1 MKNIE
6 EDEFKVTVDSNLESL
21 ILIKHKGAIQ
31 IRFATIGFA
40 AIYEAKYPWEKPKM
54 QIVEYNNIQMPKLLG
69 TNILNTNVI
78 NSNVDKLPQLTIC
91 DRLRYSLPFK
101 YDNIIQLH
109 FYHQQS
115 TVYMTAYYLKD
126 NIEYNDTLDLL
137 KEFNQNG

>member
-1 MKNIE
+1 MKIFE

-21 ILIKHKGAIQ
+21 ISIEHKDATQ
-31 IRFATIGFA
+31 IRFATTGFT
-40 AIYEAKYPWEKPKM
+40 AIYKAEYPWEKLKM
-54 QIVEYNNIQMPKLLG
+54 QVVKYDDIKIPKLLG
-69 TNILNTNVI
+69 TNVIGANVI
-78 NSNVDKLPQLTIC
+78 DSNVDKLPQITIS

-115 TVYMTAYYLKD
+115 TVYMTAYYIRD

-137 KEFNQNG
+137 KEFDQNG

>member
-1 MKNIE
+1 MKIFE
-6 EDEFKVTVDSNLESL
+6 EDKFKITVDNNLESL
-21 ILIKHKGAIQ
+21 ILIKHKDATQ
-31 IRFATIGFA
+31 IRFATTAFT
-40 AIYEAKYPWEKPKM
+40 AIYKAEYPWEKLKM
-54 QIVEYNNIQMPKLLG
+54 QCVNYNDIQIPKLLG
-69 TNILNTNVI
+69 TNVLNANVI
-78 NSNVDKLPQLTIC
+78 DSNIDKLPQITIS

-109 FYHQQS
+109 FYYQQS